1 MNHRTPSASSGFAVS
16 TYDLLLAL
24 VPACLALGIGG
35 AWLLPVSTTAGVLA
49 GGASSAL
56 VVSYGLFYRAPVAR
70 EREPGSGSEPGRAGL
85 GGTNP

>member
-1 MNHRTPSASSGFAVS
+1 MNHRTPATSSGSLGVS

-35 AWLLPVSTTAGVLA
+35 AWLLPVSTPTGVVA

-56 VVSYGLFYRAPVAR
+56 VLGYGLFYRAPVERGR
-70 EREPGSGSEPGRAGL
+70 ESDREPAAAEP
-85 GGTNP
+85 